1 MATENS
7 VTIKF
12 KASGDKQLKQAINAI
27 NNAVKDLE
35 GKTGKLGDVNDRLRN
50 RNRGLSK
57 SFATLRSHMLLY
69 SFAMG
74 LGIRQL
80 LKFVD
85 SSAKVKSMER
95 AFESLTGGTMNAS
108 DMMGELQ
115 KATDGTMSKFDLFQ
129 QANNA
134 MILGVTDS
142 TETMS
147 ELFDA
152 AQRLGNAL
160 GKDTKSSVESL
171 ITGIGR
177 QSRLMLDNIGIIVKA
192 DEAYD
197 AFAKKIGTTVDKLSD
212 GDKKQ
217 AFFNATLESAREK
230 LKGLPPEIITTQMSL
245 DRFAASSD
253 NAAAVIGDAFSK
265 DVAFAAEA
273 LSDLLDSLS
282 VEKVHAYT
290 AAMLGAGVAFGAYKT
305 AVRLAKIE
313 TISFQAVLAKT
324 GWGTL
329 IALGGL
335 AAGVMM
341 DYFDV
346 FKEGDDV
353 IKNYNK
359 KIQNT
364 VEAQVQLREEQRQGT
379 QSLQERLDLLNAE
392 SDFQKE
398 LIGLGHEAS
407 AVEIKLIQKIL
418 SKTKAIKEQAKA
430 DKESIKASEE
440 RIKVERLLFADINLL
455 SEEEKLLGLKLK
467 GKEKEVELLENEF
480 EFKKKLANQNMA
492 IFENGLGSLTL
503 GEDLTEGQ
511 LEYAEALRK
520 VFDLRA
526 ALVGDGYKD
535 DLDKIKN
542 LQEEVKDF
550 TFQMGKETLG
560 MWQSNLDARLNAEIS
575 ALQDSESYRKADSAK
590 RKSLEK
596 DVRKDFQKEQT
607 LLFRGNQ
614 LASLADIGFNSAIAI
629 TKAIAAF
636 PLSGGMPWVGMIK
649 AMAGIQA
656 GLVLAQKP
664 PKYATGG
671 MVGGRRHSQ
680 GGTMIEAEQGEF
692 VMSRSAVEA
701 VGIENMNRINR
712 GGGAIT
718 VNVSGNVMTQDFV
731 EGDLAE
737 AIRNAARRGTDFGVS

>member
-27 NNAVKDLE
+27 NNAVKNLE
-35 GKTGKLGDVNDRLRN
+35 GKTGKLGDVNNRLRN
-50 RNRGLSK
+50 RNRGLSN

-69 SFAMG
+69 SFAMS

-115 KATDGTMSKFDLFQ
+115 KATDGTMSKFDLLQ

-160 GKDTKSSVESL
+160 GKDTKGSVESL

-212 GDKKQ
+212 ADKKQ

-230 LKGLPPEIITTQMSL
+230 LEGLPPEIITTQMSL

-253 NAAAVIGDAFSK
+253 NAAAVIGDAFAA

-273 LSDLLDSLS
+273 LADLLDSIS

-290 AAMLGAGVAFGAYKT
+290 AATLGAVYAFGAYKT
-305 AVRLAKIE
+305 VVRLAKIE

-346 FKEGDDV
+346 FEEGDDV
-353 IKNYNK
+353 IRNYNK

-364 VEAQVQLREEQRQGT
+364 IDDQIALREEQRQGT
-379 QSLQERLDLLNAE
+379 QILQERLELLNAE
-392 SDFQKE
+392 TDFQKE
-398 LIGLGHEAS
+398 LIKLGHEAS

-418 SKTKAIKEQAKA
+418 SKTSATKEQTAA
-430 DKESIKASEE
+430 DKEAKKAQEE
-440 RIKVERLLFADINLL
+440 LLEAQRNLMAL
-455 SEEEKLLGLKLK
+455 GVSLHEEATLLGLKLK
-467 GKEKEVELLENEF
+467 GQEKTVELLQNEI
-480 EFKKKLANQNMA
+480 ELKNKLKELN
-492 IFENGLGSLTL
+492 FGLTENGLIELDQSV
-503 GEDLTEGQ
+503 EMTEEHYE
-511 LEYAEALRK
+511 LAKALRE

-526 ALVGDGYKD
+526 ALIEDGYVD
-535 DLDKIKN
+535 DVAKVTTETKAMTDSMDILSDHFSAMI
-542 LQEEVKDF
+542 LQQRTLKEGF
-550 TFQMGKETLG
+550 T
-560 MWQSNLDARLNAEIS
+560 DIR
-575 ALQDSESYRKADSAK
+575 DSMLK
-590 RKSLEK
+590 
-596 DVRKDFQKEQT
+596 
-607 LLFRGNQ
+607 
-614 LASLADIGFNSAIAI
+614 LAADIVSKAAVFGLFATLFPATFATAGFKGADWLKFAMGIAH
-629 TKAIAAF
+629 T
-636 PLSGGMPWVGMIK
+636 GGLIK
-649 AMAGIQA
+649 DNK
-656 GLVLAQKP
+656 VQKF
-664 PKYATGG
+664 ATGG
-671 MVGGRRHSQ
+671 VVGGGDNVPILAQ
-680 GGTMIEAEQGEF
+680 NGEF
-692 VMSRSAVEA
+692 VMSRSAVES
-701 VGIENMNRINR
+701 VGIENMNRINQ
-712 GGGAIT
+712 GGGSG
-718 VNVSGNVMTQDFV
+718 VNLTFNNPIMTQDFV
-731 EGDLAE
+731 ENDLAE
-737 AIRNAARRGTDFGVS
+737 AIKEATRRGVSFG